1 MKDDQLDLDM
11 SPPEIPPEELPP
23 DVPKAR
29 NVLMDF
35 LERSRAEIEDE
46 GARLMEKLKAKE
58 EEERQR
64 REEEEAAKA
73 AELRAIVEEERRAR
87 EEAERAYEQR
97 KERKAREAEQKA
109 AAARVVTTVAA
120 PEPKKS
126 KVGIFVTLGIVLV
139 AGAAVA
145 VFFLMPKPVP
155 VTMTLDRPFDTA
167 RPGTVL
173 ATPLPYG
180 PKAIA
185 DAGKPWD
192 PELLVARFQVAKYEA
207 PEPAPVVR
215 KTTRS
220 SSPKPLVNIKSGI
233 LGGKRVIR

>member
-109 AAARVVTTVAA
+109 AAAKVVTVAV

-145 VFFLMPKPVP
+145 VFFLMPRAEAVS
-155 VTMTLDRPFDTA
+155 MTLDRPFDTA

-180 PKAIA
+180 PKAIP

>member
-109 AAARVVTTVAA
+109 AAAKVVTVAV

-145 VFFLMPKPVP
+145 VFFLMPRAEAVS
-155 VTMTLDRPFDTA
+155 MALDRPFDTA

-180 PKAIA
+180 PKAIP

-192 PELLVARFQVAKYEA
+192 PELLVATFQVANYEA

>member
-97 KERKAREAEQKA
+97 KERKAREAEQRA
-109 AAARVVTTVAA
+109 AAAKVVTVAA

-126 KVGIFVTLGIVLV
+126 KAGIFITLGVGLA

-180 PKAIA
+180 PKAIP

-192 PELLVARFQVAKYEA
+192 PELLVARFQVANMKLLSGSCGQKNHE
-207 PEPAPVVR
+207 VVF
-215 KTTRS
+215 S
-220 SSPKPLVNIKSGI
+220 KPLVNIKSGI
-233 LGGKRVIR
+233 LGGRG

>member
-29 NVLMDF
+29 NVLRVF
-35 LERSRAEIEDE
+35 LEWSRAEIEDE

-109 AAARVVTTVAA
+109 AAAKVVTVAV

-145 VFFLMPKPVP
+145 VFFLMPRAEAVS
-155 VTMTLDRPFDTA
+155 MALDRPFDTA

>member
-97 KERKAREAEQKA
+97 KERKAREAEQRA
-109 AAARVVTTVAA
+109 AAAKVVTVAA

-126 KVGIFVTLGIVLV
+126 KAGIFITLGVGLA
-139 AGAAVA
+139 AGAVA

-180 PKAIA
+180 PKAIP